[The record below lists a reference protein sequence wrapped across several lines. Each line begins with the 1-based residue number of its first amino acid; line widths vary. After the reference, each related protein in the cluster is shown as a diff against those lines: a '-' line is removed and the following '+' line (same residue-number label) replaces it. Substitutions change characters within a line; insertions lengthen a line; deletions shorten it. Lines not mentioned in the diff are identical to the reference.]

1 MAAPAGTAHVMNGLA
16 LPAVLLL
23 LAAIFGG
30 AVALDH
36 RRERGWRAAVDSG

>member
-1 MAAPAGTAHVMNGLA
+1 MNGLA

-23 LAAIFGG
+23 VAAIFAG

-36 RRERGWRAAVDSG
+36 RRERGWRAGMDGE

>member
-1 MAAPAGTAHVMNGLA
+1 MNGLA

-23 LAAIFGG
+23 AAAIFAG

-36 RRERGWRAAVDSG
+36 RRERAWRSGADIE

>member
-1 MAAPAGTAHVMNGLA
+1 MNGLA

-23 LAAIFGG
+23 VAAIFAG

-36 RRERGWRAAVDSG
+36 RRERAWQPGTDVE

>member
-1 MAAPAGTAHVMNGLA
+1 MNGLA

-23 LAAIFGG
+23 VAAVFAG

-36 RRERGWRAAVDSG
+36 RRERGRRAGVE